1 MKIHHKLALTL
12 ATLLVGTNAALA
24 ASPVGLWEVRF
35 SFDPGLIPGAT
46 QKICFQPDG
55 TWFSTTVSGWQGTWF
70 QKGDRLRWNGTA
82 DNFLTSAFGAF
93 DSSFSIGGGEY
104 SAMFK
109 GTAAT
114 SSVGDWHALLDSS
127 TCGASLATKH
137 PARAGNPTK

>member
-55 TWFSTTVSGWQGTWF
+55 TWF
-70 QKGDRLRWNGTA
+70 QKGDRLRWNGTTGA
-82 DNFLTSAFGAF
+82 SLTSAFGAF
-93 DSSFSIGGGEY
+93 DSNEWVGGGEY
-104 SAMFK
+104 SSMFAD
-109 GTAAT
+109 TAFT
-114 SSVGDWHALLDSS
+114 SRVGDWHAAFVGSN
-127 TCGASLATKH
+127 CGTKLATRH
-137 PARAGNPTK
+137 AARAGDPTK